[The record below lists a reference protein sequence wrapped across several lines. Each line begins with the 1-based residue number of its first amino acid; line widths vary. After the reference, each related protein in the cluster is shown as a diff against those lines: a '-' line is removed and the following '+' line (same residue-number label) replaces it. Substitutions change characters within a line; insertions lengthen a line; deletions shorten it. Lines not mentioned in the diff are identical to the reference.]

1 MAKAQAAVAKQPTP
15 ANYLALGNAYSE
27 EKAYNDAYVALKKA
41 AELAP
46 KDAEVAYKLSEVNL
60 FLADADQG
68 IAMAQAAIAIDPK
81 QAKYHDL
88 LARHLLLKGK
98 PTEALPELQKAID
111 LDPRDPSPRLNMVS
125 AYLLNGDKKRA
136 LESARDA
143 IGVAPDNAPA
153 HTVYGEL
160 LDQAGRRKE
169 AADQLRAAIR
179 LDDKDARPFLVLATI
194 LVADTNSLEEARTAA
209 KKAAELD
216 PGDGTAAT
224 VAALALY
231 RMGKPTEGLREMDAA
246 VRANPRNFR
255 IWLLMARLLR
265 EQGQTDMAKVAL
277 QNAYRTAPRVPLT
290 PEQRQK
296 VREEAAKAGK
306 TKDGRPVAIDVGKV
320 LGDLPQG
327 NPDTGAAS
335 EATNSTGTGGT
346 PE

>member
-15 ANYLALGNAYSE
+15 ANYLALGNAYIDQ
-27 EKAYNDAYVALKKA
+27 KAYNDAYVALKKA

-46 KDAEVAYKLSEVNL
+46 KDAEIAYKLSEANL
-60 FLADADQG
+60 YLADADNG
-68 IAMAQAAIAIDPK
+68 IKMAQAAIAINPK
-81 QAKYHDL
+81 QAKYYDL

-98 PTEALPELQKAID
+98 PAEAIPELQKALD

-125 AYLLNGDKKRA
+125 AHLLNGDKKMA
-136 LESARDA
+136 LDAARDA
-143 IGVAPDNAPA
+143 VGVAPDNAPA

-169 AADQLRAAIR
+169 AADQLRTAVR
-179 LDDKDARPFLVLATI
+179 LDDKDARPFLVLSTLLI
-194 LVADTNSLEEARTAA
+194 ADPNSLEEARTVA

-231 RMGKPTEGLREMDAA
+231 RMGKPTEGLREMDTA

-296 VREEAAKAGK
+296 VREEASKAGK

-320 LGDLPQG
+320 LGDMPQG
-327 NPDTGAAS
+327 NA
-335 EATNSTGTGGT
+335 GTGGPSEAANSTTAGGT
-346 PE
+346 P